1 MKTILFLLARYPG
14 FGGIETVTTVLANR
28 LSGCYRVLLCSSE
41 GEHEESLLQQL
52 KPSVAFYTLPHHAP
66 RADAEN
72 TRFFRD
78 LLEREKV
85 DVVVYQDS
93 YFTNEYLLEVLP
105 QGCRLIVAEHNAPDH
120 VWRWADAARACC
132 PWWNVYR
139 RLRLCYSYMKGKR
152 ADAARRSRL
161 YRKADRYLVLSEH
174 FKEPFISFSSVAATE
189 KLGALGN
196 PLSFERPVVDWQRK
210 EKRVLFVGQF
220 VSIKGLPRLLRIWKR
235 IEHLVPEWRLTLV
248 GGGPCLPEVEH
259 LIGSLGLQQVELPG
273 FSSQVREHYL
283 RAQIFCLCSTFEGF
297 PMVLPE
303 AMSCGVVPVA
313 FNSFA
318 ALADI
323 ITDGEDG
330 YAVSPYDEAA
340 FAQRLLAL
348 MQQDTLRER
357 MAQAALSKSAA
368 FDAETIT
375 QRWIELLE
383 SL

>member
-28 LSGCYRVLLCSSE
+28 LVGRYQVILCSSDR
-41 GEHEESLLQQL
+41 EHADTLLQQL
-52 KPSVAFYTLPHHAP
+52 DTRVALYSLPHHA
-66 RADAEN
+66 RHSNAEN
-72 TRFFRD
+72 SQFFRD

-120 VWRWADAARACC
+120 VRRWADAAWPCC

-139 RLRLCYSYMKGKR
+139 HLRLFYSYMKGMR
-152 ADAARRSRL
+152 ADCARRSRL
-161 YRKADRYLVLSEH
+161 YGKADRYLVLSEH
-174 FKEPFISFSSVAATE
+174 FKEPFIRFSSVAAVE

-235 IEHLVPEWRLTLV
+235 IEHLVPEWRLSLV
-248 GGGPCLPEVEH
+248 GGGPCLPEVQH

-330 YAVSPYDEAA
+330 YAVSPYDEEA

-357 MAQAALSKSAA
+357 MAQAALRKSAA

-375 QRWIELLE
+375 QRWVELLE